1 VRSARRT
8 THRAAV
14 LAVLALLLV
23 VGVSG
28 CETTQDKAA
37 AKQAESKRILEQRE
51 RKRQHKHHA
60 KSGGKGA
67 EKR

>member
-1 VRSARRT
+1 VRSARRPAYQ
-8 THRAAV
+8 AAALV
-14 LAVLALLLV
+14 VVALLLV

-28 CETTQDKAA
+28 CETTQHKAA

-60 KSGGKGA
+60 KPGGKGT